1 MTAQAPERILI
12 NGDTQGLSEWPLK
25 TYIGLGG
32 QLPELNDFW
41 TSAHRRGYVGTW
53 QIIDERLY
61 LIKIRASLKNG
72 EFGNLGDLFPGYP
85 DRVFAHWYCGTLT
98 IPEGKEIEH
107 ENSEFE
113 AKYERDRLIYFENGV
128 VTKTIIRHNGE
139 APEGAHDPFQ
149 VAAWWQP

>member
-12 NGDTQGLSEWPLK
+12 NGDTQGLSEWPLE

-72 EFGNLGDLFPGYP
+72 EFGNLGDLFLAIPIASLP
-85 DRVFAHWYCGTLT
+85 IGT
-98 IPEGKEIEH
+98 
-107 ENSEFE
+107 
-113 AKYERDRLIYFENGV
+113 
-128 VTKTIIRHNGE
+128 
-139 APEGAHDPFQ
+139 
-149 VAAWWQP
+149 AAR